1 MSQFYSF
8 GATGSTINA
17 KGCPQFMIHELDGHA
32 IDSQT
37 IGWYGKWY
45 TPDILLREAV
55 GKIDYGVDL
64 SFLKVD

>member
-1 MSQFYSF
+1 
-8 GATGSTINA
+8 
-17 KGCPQFMIHELDGHA
+17 MIHELDGHA

-37 IGWYGKWY
+37 MGRYGKRY

-64 SFLKVD
+64 KFVKNSKNILP

>member
-1 MSQFYSF
+1 
-8 GATGSTINA
+8 
-17 KGCPQFMIHELDGHA
+17 MIHELDGHA